1 VADKK
6 LLKGDIMAVLT
17 TLYPTDI
24 NDFFTKYA
32 VNDGLKIISGV
43 TYSSGTSYC
52 YISIS
57 WSDGNSRSYQFHASY
72 CSPSTFEYFISII
85 ISRISELQF
94 LNLTYTNFLYYLF
107 YVGFINSNFHV
118 INVKPFSSYFHD
130 YGTINIT
137 TDFNII
143 FHVIA
148 NKVDPYEVL
157 NFRCLGYRDGSG
169 LFRVTISDD
178 RTSNNPLT
186 LIQFIKGDTGATGP
200 AGPQGPAGDPG
211 PAGSTPDM
219 SGVIEKLTLISDKL
233 VSIDSNLMAVSTSA
247 INNIAL
253 SGVNV

>member
-1 VADKK
+1 
-6 LLKGDIMAVLT
+6 MAVLT

-32 VNDGLKIISGV
+32 VNDGLRIISGV
-43 TYSSGTSYC
+43 TYSSGASYC
-52 YISIS
+52 YLSIS

-130 YGTINIT
+130 QGVINT
-137 TDFNII
+137 TADFYIV
-143 FHVIA
+143 FHIIA

-186 LIQFIKGDTGATGP
+186 LIQFIKGDTGPAGPVGPEGP
-200 AGPQGPAGDPG
+200 AGTPG
-211 PAGSTPDM
+211 ADGGTVDITPITSAM
-219 SGVIEKLTLISDKL
+219 ASLGEK
-233 VSIDSNLMAVSTSA
+233 IDSLNNNMAGLAASNLVLMQSYNLV
-247 INNIAL
+247 
-253 SGVNV
+253 